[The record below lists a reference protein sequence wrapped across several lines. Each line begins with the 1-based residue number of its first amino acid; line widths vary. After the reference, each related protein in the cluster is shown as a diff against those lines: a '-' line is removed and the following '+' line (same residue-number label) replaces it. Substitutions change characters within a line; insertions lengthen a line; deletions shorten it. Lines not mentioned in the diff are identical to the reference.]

1 MRLNGKNLF
10 LLAAMVCSVSA
21 AASTRGSLR
30 RRLDMDMQQQLDLAA
45 LGLIASP
52 EAALHSEFLR
62 EAVYEKGGG
71 KSSDTKKEAKAPKG
85 RKTPAPSPL
94 FEQPTGGGGQ
104 PPAPTNA
111 PTFPLV
117 SLPSAR
123 QPTSQK
129 TKQPTVEKTK
139 QPTVEKTK
147 QPTVEKTK
155 QPTVEKT
162 EKTKK
167 PTVEKTKKPTF
178 ENTKSPTAEKT
189 KGKNGQASG
198 GSKAPSPMTAP
209 SPQEKTKGKTSKGEG
224 QNGGGKGK
232 KGDIEVTESDDV
244 TAVGKVAG
252 GDSFLGKLKRLNSLL
267 SIMIFLSSALT
278 SFSFFL

>member
-1 MRLNGKNLF
+1 MRSNCKSLI

-21 AASTRGSLR
+21 ASARGSLR
-30 RRLDMDMQQQLDLAA
+30 RRLEMDMQQQLDLAA
-45 LGLIASP
+45 LDLVASP
-52 EAALHSEFLR
+52 EAALHSEFLK

-71 KSSDTKKEAKAPKG
+71 KSSDTKKGAKAPKG
-85 RKTPAPSPL
+85 RKTPVPSPL
-94 FEQPTGGGGQ
+94 FEQPTGGGSQ

-117 SLPSAR
+117 SLPSTR
-123 QPTSQK
+123 PPTFKK

-155 QPTVEKT
+155 S
-162 EKTKK
+162 
-167 PTVEKTKKPTF
+167 PTVEKTKNPTV
-178 ENTKSPTAEKT
+178 EKTKSPTVEKTKNPTVEKTKNPTVEKT
-189 KGKNGQASG
+189 KGKNGQPSG
-198 GSKAPSPMTAP
+198 GSKAPSPTKAP

-224 QNGGGKGK
+224 NNGGDKGK
-232 KGDIEVTESDDV
+232 KGDSEVTEPEPEAEPEDV

-252 GDSFLGKLKRLNSLL
+252 GE
-267 SIMIFLSSALT
+267 
-278 SFSFFL
+278 SFFGK

>member
-1 MRLNGKNLF
+1 MRSNCKSLI

-21 AASTRGSLR
+21 ASARGSLR
-30 RRLDMDMQQQLDLAA
+30 RRLEMDMQQQLDLAA
-45 LGLIASP
+45 LDLVASP
-52 EAALHSEFLR
+52 EAALHSEFLK

-71 KSSDTKKEAKAPKG
+71 KSSDTKKGAKAPKG

-94 FEQPTGGGGQ
+94 FEQPTGGGSQ

-117 SLPSAR
+117 SLPSTR
-123 QPTSQK
+123 PPTFKK

-155 QPTVEKT
+155 S
-162 EKTKK
+162 
-167 PTVEKTKKPTF
+167 PTVEKTKNPTV
-178 ENTKSPTAEKT
+178 EKTKSPTVEKTKNPTVEKTKNPTVEKT
-189 KGKNGQASG
+189 KGKNGQPSG
-198 GSKAPSPMTAP
+198 GSKAPSPTKAP

-224 QNGGGKGK
+224 NNGGDKGK
-232 KGDIEVTESDDV
+232 KGDSEVTEPEPEAEPEDV

-252 GDSFLGKLKRLNSLL
+252 GE
-267 SIMIFLSSALT
+267 
-278 SFSFFL
+278 SFFGK